1 MKLDLHHKILSGLA
15 VGAVA
20 GIACNA
26 LGRDA
31 AWLEVVNTYVTG
43 PVGQVFLRLLFMTVV
58 PLVFASLAVGVAL
71 LGDLRRVGRVGA
83 RTIGYFL
90 ITTALATVIGLLLV
104 NAIEPGAG
112 LDEATR
118 TALVETYR
126 GEAAERAPAGG
137 PGFGIHTFV
146 NIIPRNPIDAAARGD
161 MLGVIFFALMLGIAL
176 TLLPKER
183 AQPLIRVLEGLGDAM
198 VAVIGIVMKIAP
210 YGVAGLIFVVTS
222 RFGFGILEQLAIYVV
237 VVVAGLALH
246 QTVSFSLLL
255 KFLGRYSPREFFRRA
270 QPVMVTAFSTSSS
283 NATLPTTIKVSE
295 ESLGVPKEIA
305 GFVLPLGA
313 TMNMNGTAL
322 FEGIT
327 VLFVAQVFGVSL
339 GLGQQVV
346 VVILSVLMA
355 VGTAGIPGGSI
366 PLLMLVLQAVG
377 VPGEGIALVLGV
389 DRILD
394 MCRTVVNV
402 TGDMTCAVYVTRVEG
417 SAKARTGLPREAVAV
432 G

>member
-1 MKLDLHHKILSGLA
+1 MKLGLHRKILAGL
-15 VGAVA
+15 VLGAAA
-20 GIACNA
+20 GVTCNV
-26 LGRDA
+26 LGRGTS
-31 AWLEVVNTYVTG
+31 WLEDVNTYVAD
-43 PVGQVFLRLLFMTVV
+43 PVGRIFLRMLFMTVV

-71 LGDLRRVGRVGA
+71 LGDLRRLGRIGA
-83 RTIGYFL
+83 RTMLYFL
-90 ITTALATVIGLLLV
+90 LTTVLAVGIGLLLV
-104 NAIEPGAG
+104 NATQPGAG
-112 LDEATR
+112 LDAATR
-118 TALVETYR
+118 TSLLETYR
-126 GEAAERAPAGG
+126 QEAAERAPEGG

-161 MLGVIFFALMLGIAL
+161 MLAVIFFSLVLGVAL

-183 AQPLIRVLEGLGDAM
+183 ARPLVGVLEALGDAM
-198 VAVIGIVMKIAP
+198 VAIIGIVMKIAP

-222 RFGFGILEQLAIYVV
+222 RFGWEILRELALYVV
-237 VVVAGLALH
+237 LVVAGLLFH
-246 QTVSFSLLL
+246 QSVSFSVLL
-255 KFLGRYSPREFFRRA
+255 KLLGRTSPRDFFRRA

-339 GLGQQVV
+339 SLGQQLVV
-346 VVILSVLMA
+346 VLLSVLMA
-355 VGTAGIPGGSI
+355 VGAAGIPGGSI

-402 TGDMTCAVYVTRVEG
+402 TGDMTCAVYVTRTEG
-417 SAKARTGLPREAVAV
+417 AQAVAV
-432 G
+432 SAERAAAA